1 MSDMVM
7 SVEEVDHGTRV
18 CVSGDLDLPAGD
30 ALEALVAPM
39 VGPGRRVE
47 IDMRAVDFL
56 DSSGLGALLALS
68 QLAGECHGTIVL
80 KDPSSAVMSALE
92 LTQTT
97 SMFVVA
103 P

>member
-7 SVEEVDHGTRV
+7 SVEEVEHGVRV
-18 CVSGDLDLPAGD
+18 SVAGDLDLPAGD

-39 VGPGRRVE
+39 VSPGRRIE
-47 IDMRAVDFL
+47 IKMSGVDFL

-68 QLAGECHGTIVL
+68 QLAGESGATIVV
-80 KDPSSAVMSALE
+80 KEPSTAVMSALE

-97 SMFVVA
+97 SMFTVA